1 LELEALNEALP
12 QIKALEASIVV
23 ITPQL
28 EQFSK
33 DMREK
38 LKLGFDILS
47 DRGNQTASRFGLTFV
62 LPEDLRGVYRKF
74 GIDLARSNGDDSWA
88 LPMPAR
94 FIIDRQGMI
103 RSAAADP
110 DYTIR
115 PEPDETVETLRKLA
129 SLPASA

>member
-1 LELEALNEALP
+1 L
-12 QIKALEASIVV
+12 VV

-33 DMREK
+33 DMRQK

-47 DRGNQTASRFGLTFV
+47 DRGNQTASQFGLTFA
-62 LPEDLRGVYRKF
+62 LPEDLRGVYGKF
-74 GIDLARSNGDDSWA
+74 GIDLPRSNGDDSWA

-94 FIIDRQGMI
+94 FIIDRQGTV
-103 RSAAADP
+103 RSTAADP

-115 PEPDETVETLRKLA
+115 PEPEETVELLGKLA